1 MHILVTTAG
10 VLPPEPVADFAAL
23 MLCNGGSVTV
33 MSVVQAPREF
43 LQDLVTEEWRPFDD
57 QDQPEVPV
65 QKDDSEVERYINE
78 RGTRLVAPVVA
89 ALITRGLDPATVFV
103 EADDVA
109 TAIVE
114 VADDIGAETIF
125 MGATRQLFTD
135 SAWTSVSMQVAAE
148 SKLPVMLIPAPT
160 KQPADTDGV
169 YTNGDYGDPEEGPQP
184 PETDA

>member
-43 LQDLVTEEWRPFDD
+43 LQDLVSEEWRPFEDEEKPD
-57 QDQPEVPV
+57 APV
-65 QKDDSEVERYINE
+65 TEDDSEVERYINE

-89 ALITRGLDPATVFV
+89 ALITRGFDPATVFV
-103 EADDVA
+103 EGDEVA
-109 TAIVE
+109 AAIVG

-135 SAWTSVSMQVAAE
+135 SAWTSVSMQVAAA
-148 SKLPVMLIPAPT
+148 SKLPVMLIPAPPR
-160 KQPADTDGV
+160 QPAD
-169 YTNGDYGDPEEGPQP
+169 TNGDYGEPEEPSA